1 MKFQSLGQCLSFLD
15 NENELIKIR
24 EPVDP
29 YLEMA
34 EITRQVFEAKGPA
47 LLFLNVRNCSFP
59 AVSNLFGTYERT
71 LKIFEP
77 ELQSVKALV
86 DLRSDPGL
94 CFRQPKK
101 LLSAFSSLIHALPLK
116 SLAPKV
122 MENTCG
128 VQDLPMIQCWP
139 GDGGAFILLPQVFT
153 RDPDHDSILR
163 SNLGMYRIQISGND
177 YLPGREI
184 GLHYQL
190 HRGIGDHHKKALEKP
205 QALKVSIFVGGPPAH
220 TLAAIMPLPEK
231 IPEIAFAGRSN
242 VGKSSLINTLLN
254 RKGLARTS
262 NTPGRTQEINFFR
275 VNERFAFIDLPGYGY
290 AKVPEAIRKQWGP
303 MVETYLRE
311 RDTLRLVVVIL
322 DVRRDPSA
330 EDLQLM
336 EWLQCYRIPFLICL
350 TKTDKVSKNVF
361 ANRRR
366 LIAEK
371 IRFSREPA
379 LMAFSA
385 KTGEGKELLWRE
397 IKKTM
402 MPHPGD
408 EV

>member
-1 MKFQSLGQCLSFLD
+1 MTPAQEAADRMK
-15 NENELIKIR
+15 I
-24 EPVDP
+24 
-29 YLEMA
+29 
-34 EITRQVFEAKGPA
+34 
-47 LLFLNVRNCSFP
+47 
-59 AVSNLFGTYERT
+59 
-71 LKIFEP
+71 
-77 ELQSVKALV
+77 
-86 DLRSDPGL
+86 
-94 CFRQPKK
+94 
-101 LLSAFSSLIHALPLK
+101 LSA
-116 SLAPKV
+116 
-122 MENTCG
+122 E
-128 VQDLPMIQCWP
+128 
-139 GDGGAFILLPQVFT
+139 
-153 RDPDHDSILR
+153 
-163 SNLGMYRIQISGND
+163 
-177 YLPGREI
+177 
-184 GLHYQL
+184 
-190 HRGIGDHHKKALEKP
+190 
-205 QALKVSIFVGGPPAH
+205 FVLSAKEPAH
-220 TLAAIMPLPEK
+220 YPAASL
-231 IPEIAFAGRSN
+231 PEIAFAGRSN